1 MLCENIKNTGAEVT
15 PIKADVLLDGKNF
28 DRYDLILSNPPYIR
42 QDVLETLD
50 SEVKNEPMTALD
62 GGKDGLVFYR
72 ALTNEWA
79 DHLFDGGALMVEIGF
94 DQKREVEQLFSKK
107 FISVNTVRDLGGND
121 RVVKGIK
128 KL

>member
-1 MLCENIKNTGAEVT
+1 
-15 PIKADVLLDGKNF
+15 
-28 DRYDLILSNPPYIR
+28 
-42 QDVLETLD
+42 
-50 SEVKNEPMTALD
+50 
-62 GGKDGLVFYR
+62 
-72 ALTNEWA
+72 
-79 DHLFDGGALMVEIGF
+79 MVEIGF